1 MRQLLHP
8 DGPEFSK
15 FIAGMW
21 RLRNW
26 NLSENELEHYINT
39 CIDNGITTFDH
50 ADIYGCYSCENI
62 FGQVLKKHPEVRS
75 RIELVSKCG
84 IMLKCEKTTD
94 RKLGYYDTSAKHII
108 QSAENSLKALNT
120 DFLDLLLIHRPDPL
134 MDPEEIASAF
144 YELKSAGKVKHFGV
158 SNFTVSQYD
167 MLQAYCDFPI
177 VTNQIEFNLFY
188 TQPIY
193 DGTLDQSIK
202 YKAYPMIWSP
212 LAGGRIF
219 KPEDERSHRVYNE
232 LNIIREEVN
241 AEGIDQVAIA
251 WLLKHPSRPFIVL
264 GSGQINRILSQA
276 RSGKVELSR
285 EQWFRLL
292 KASHGHDVP

>member
-26 NLSENELEHYINT
+26 NLSAKELETYIKT

-62 FGQVLKKHPEVRS
+62 FGQVLHKFPELRS
-75 RIELVSKCG
+75 RIELVTKCG
-84 IMLKCEKTTD
+84 IMLKCEKTPT
-94 RKLGYYDTSAKHII
+94 RKLGYYDTSAKHIL
-108 QSAENSLKALNT
+108 QSANKSLKELST
-120 DFLDLLLIHRPDPL
+120 DYLDLLLIHRPDPL
-134 MDPEEIASAF
+134 MDPEEIAAAF
-144 YELKSAGKVKHFGV
+144 YELKSSGKVKYFGV
-158 SNFTVSQYD
+158 SNFTTSQYD

-177 VTNQIEFNLFY
+177 VTNQIEFNLFH

-202 YKAYPMIWSP
+202 YQARPMIWSP

-219 KPEDERSHRVYNE
+219 NPEDERAHRVNNE

-241 AEGIDQVAIA
+241 AEGIDQVAIT
-251 WLLKHPSRPFIVL
+251 WLLKHPSKPFIVL
-264 GSGQINRILSQA
+264 GSGQIGRILSQA
-276 RSGKVELSR
+276 ESAKIDLSR